1 MDCHRAD
8 IHTLLQDITD
18 NYGVPEPEQ
27 LPQPPIPYSRHIP
40 TPYESQAVRPMLPVD
55 DSTPIC
61 KPQPVYGAQSSNLPS
76 THSHTICNDS
86 GLDAYG
92 SCLDLEIIRRL
103 ADCSPDRALLAE
115 PQPHSGWQTNSSTL
129 PARRVSLPGH
139 TAPSSPVNVFQR
151 SKAQRLRRG
160 RSRGVLRTFRC

>member
-1 MDCHRAD
+1 MDYNHAD
-8 IHTLLQDITD
+8 IETLLQDITD
-18 NYGVPEPEQ
+18 NYGDAEPEQ
-27 LPQPPIPYSRHIP
+27 LPQPLIPYSKHIP
-40 TPYESQAVRPMLPVD
+40 NPYESQVVRPMLPV
-55 DSTPIC
+55 
-61 KPQPVYGAQSSNLPS
+61 YGAQPSNLAS
-76 THSHTICNDS
+76 AHSHTIYNDS

-115 PQPHSGWQTNSSTL
+115 PQPRSGWQTNSSTL

-160 RSRGVLRTFRC
+160 RSCGVLRIFHC

>member
-1 MDCHRAD
+1 MDYNHAD
-8 IHTLLQDITD
+8 IETLLQDITD
-18 NYGVPEPEQ
+18 DHGNPEPEQ
-27 LPQPPIPYSRHIP
+27 LPQPRIPYSRHIP
-40 TPYESQAVRPMLPVD
+40 TPYESQAVRPMLPV
-55 DSTPIC
+55 
-61 KPQPVYGAQSSNLPS
+61 YGAQSPNLS
-76 THSHTICNDS
+76 SAHSQTIYKDS

-92 SCLDLEIIRRL
+92 SCLDLEIIKRL

-139 TAPSSPVNVFQR
+139 TAPSSPVHDFQR

-160 RSRGVLRTFRC
+160 RSCEVLRTFHC